1 MGAGPK
7 CTAASLVGLGLVLSL
22 TAVVAVSCARR
33 ARRISL
39 AQA

>member
-7 CTAASLVGLGLVLSL
+7 CTASSLVGLGLVLLL
-22 TAVVAVSCARR
+22 TAAVTGSCARR
-33 ARRISL
+33 ARPITL